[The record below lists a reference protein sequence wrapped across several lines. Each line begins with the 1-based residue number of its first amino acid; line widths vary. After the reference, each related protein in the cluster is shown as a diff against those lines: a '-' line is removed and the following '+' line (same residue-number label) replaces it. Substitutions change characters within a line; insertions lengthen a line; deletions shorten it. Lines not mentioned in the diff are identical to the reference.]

1 MSATLL
7 GPRWTGMR
15 LRLERPE
22 DLGLEHGDLVGWSD
36 FYGGGPC
43 TVNVAYATNGKRNGY
58 LVWGGNLGLRA
69 LPGHLGHADRSL
81 GDVLQP
87 LSILWIDDV
96 SMLPAEVQ
104 EAVEYRA
111 DEGVSRDPV
120 DAALEP
126 AATSIS

>member
-1 MSATLL
+1 M
-7 GPRWTGMR
+7 
-15 LRLERPE
+15 RLERPE
-22 DLGLEHGDLVGWSD
+22 ELGLEHSDVVGWSD

-69 LPGHLGHADRSL
+69 VPWHLGHADRSL

-96 SMLPAEVQ
+96 SVLPMEVQ
-104 EAVEYRA
+104 AAVGFRA
-111 DEGVSRDPV
+111 DEGVTGEPV
-120 DAALEP
+120 EP
-126 AATSIS
+126 ACVERVGVS